1 MLMES
6 ERVSRSRFILEAA
19 KTIGAKLNTD
29 EVLQRL
35 MNLTRQYF
43 KPDAVS
49 VASVETDGF
58 TIFRAASGEQADQVI
73 GMKIPPGVG
82 VVGWVAENGER
93 LWIPDTYEDHRF
105 YPGVDERTEFR
116 TESILAVP
124 VKMGDTTL
132 AVVEL
137 INPLPHADLE
147 ESEEMLSA
155 LSSLAAPAIQNAR
168 LFEQVERAEARYETL
183 FERNL
188 DPIVILDL
196 SGDVLQ
202 VNRAAERLMDFS
214 ESEPVPE
221 VLEKLGIQPDRF
233 ENLKARTH
241 RQRSATWEYEL
252 DGKDPRVLE
261 VEFFH
266 LPDYAPSGAYQWTAH
281 DVTDR
286 VELEKTR
293 QELSHMLVH
302 DLRAPLSSI
311 VSSIDL
317 VLVAWREKDMT
328 LPIEQI
334 LGISL
339 RSAQRMEK
347 LINDILDTA
356 KLRVGDQALFISEIE
371 IPSLVRD
378 AVEAVSA
385 SAQRRDQSLKM
396 RVNPD
401 ISTIEGDRDLL
412 LRVLTNLLDNSVKYT
427 QKGGE
432 ILVDARQS
440 SDYVRFTVVDNG
452 PGIPPEDHERIFDPY
467 TRGKAQHIHGAGIGL
482 AFCKLAVEAHGGDI
496 AVKSKVGEGST
507 FSFTIPKDLP
517 EDTANVEERDE

>member
-1 MLMES
+1 MES
-6 ERVSRSRFILEAA
+6 EGVSRSRFILEAA

-35 MNLTRQYF
+35 MNLTREYF
-43 KPDAVS
+43 EPDAVS

-58 TIFRAASGEQADQVI
+58 TVFRAASGEQADEVI

-93 LWIPDTYEDHRF
+93 LWIPDTYEDRRF

-124 VKMGDTTL
+124 VKMEDKTL

-137 INPLPHADLE
+137 INPPDIVDLE
-147 ESEEMLSA
+147 ESEEMLRA

-188 DPIVILDL
+188 DPIVILD
-196 SGDVLQ
+196 SDGEVLQ
-202 VNRAAERLMDFS
+202 VNRAAERLLGFSDS
-214 ESEPVPE
+214 ESVPDA
-221 VLEKLGIQPDRF
+221 LETLGIESDRF
-233 ENLKARTH
+233 EGLKERTH

-252 DGKDPRVLE
+252 DGRDPRALE

-266 LPDYAPSGAYQWTAH
+266 LPDYGATGAYQWTAH
-281 DVTDR
+281 DITDR
-286 VELEKTR
+286 VELERTR
-293 QELSHMLVH
+293 QQLSHMLVH

-328 LPIEQI
+328 LPIEQV

-339 RSAQRMEK
+339 RSANRMEK

-356 KLRVGDQALFISEIE
+356 KLRSGEQALSVSEVDV
-371 IPSLVRD
+371 PSLVRD

-385 SAQRRDQSLKM
+385 SAHRRDQSVQM

-401 ISTIEGDRDLL
+401 IATIEGDRDLL
-412 LRVLTNLLDNSVKYT
+412 LRVLTNLLDNAVKYT

-432 ILVDARQS
+432 ILADARQN
-440 SDYVRFTVVDNG
+440 SDYVRFTVIDNG
-452 PGIPPEDHERIFDPY
+452 PGIPLEDQERIFDPY
-467 TRGKAQHIHGAGIGL
+467 IRGRAQKVHGAGIGL
-482 AFCKLAVEAHGGDI
+482 AFCKLAVEAHGGSI
-496 AVKSKVGEGST
+496 MLKSRIGEGSA
-507 FSFTIPKDLP
+507 FSFTIPKELP
-517 EDTANVEERDE
+517 EDVVNVEELGE

>member
-1 MLMES
+1 MEPES
-6 ERVSRSRFILEAA
+6 VSRSHFILEAA
-19 KTIGAKLNTD
+19 RTIGAKLSTD

-49 VASVETDGF
+49 VASVEPDGS
-58 TIFRAASGEQADQVI
+58 TVFRAASGEQANQVI
-73 GMKIPPGVG
+73 GLQMPPGVG
-82 VVGWVAENGER
+82 VVGWVAEHGER
-93 LWIPDTYEDHRF
+93 LWIPDTYADQRF
-105 YPGVDERTEFR
+105 YSGIDERTRFH

-124 VKMGDTTL
+124 VKMEEMTL

-137 INPLPHADLE
+137 INPPPTIDLA
-147 ESEEMLSA
+147 ESEEVLRALSA
-155 LSSLAAPAIQNAR
+155 LAAPAIQNAR

-188 DPIVILDL
+188 DPIVILGSD
-196 SGDVLQ
+196 GHVLQ
-202 VNRAAERLMDFS
+202 INRAAQRLLNFS
-214 ESEPVPE
+214 ESGTSTD
-221 VLEKLGIQPDRF
+221 VLEQLGIQSDRF
-233 ENLKARTH
+233 DSLKARVH
-241 RQRSATWEYEL
+241 KQRSETWEYSL
-252 DGKDPRVLE
+252 DGMDPRVVE

-266 LPDYAPSGAYQWTAH
+266 LPDYGTSGAYQWTAH

-286 VELEKTR
+286 VELEETR
-293 QELSHMLVH
+293 QQLSHMLVH

-311 VSSIDL
+311 VSSVDL

-328 LPIEQI
+328 LPVEQI

-339 RSAQRMEK
+339 RSAHRLEK

-356 KLRVGDQALFISEIE
+356 KLRAGEQALAISEIE

-385 SAQRRDQSLKM
+385 SAQRRDQGLQM

-401 ISTIEGDRDLL
+401 IPVIEGDRDLL
-412 LRVLTNLLDNSVKYT
+412 LRVLTNLLDNAVKYT

-432 ILVDARQS
+432 IEVD
-440 SDYVRFTVVDNG
+440 VRDDPDSVTFTVVDNG

-467 TRGKAQHIHGAGIGL
+467 VRGRSQKIHGAGIGL
-482 AFCKLAVEAHGGDI
+482 AFCRLAVEAHGGAI
-496 AVKSKVGEGST
+496 TLASQVGEGSA
-507 FSFTIPKDLP
+507 FSFTIPRDLP
-517 EDTANVEERDE
+517 EAVINP